1 MKKFAD
7 KSGWLRVV
15 VCCLTLVVHHGL
27 RDALI
32 PALPTIAAPEA
43 VGAPTTEASTPLA
56 SSSSAATDVTSS
68 TADVTTDVPGS
79 SFSTTF
85 SSSPSPSDSSM
96 SESVTDGLS
105 PDVTASP
112 AVSSSPA
119 VPSKPSESPAVSS
132 RSEVNSVRAEP
143 SAKGGVG
150 PSASPDPRPFE
161 SNAVLGGPS
170 GSPLPPGEPSES
182 PSATVSP
189 PGSPAA
195 DPVLFPTAATPAD
208 RFRADADPAAPRTP
222 DPTRRPNRI
231 VRSLISS
238 QAISPSRRPPTQTPP
253 ADRLVS
259 DSTAAPDP
267 PADAASPVLILESA
281 VRKASPAGTAAAF
294 SLLPS
299 DGVFAA
305 GDDLAG
311 RIRSVFRQ
319 TLVRG
324 VLADGKQLQDAL
336 SEELK
341 RNSSSAPSRET
352 PLSVLIN
359 RIDFSGVWLR
369 LSGEQGRDRAGER
382 NPAIKNVGLQERF
395 LQDGNSWLHELQKWE
410 WSFGDLPREASYY
423 GPEMKAGWGLMVE
436 GAVLSSVYWAWLLT
450 AALADKVIDKAGVGG
465 VLAASVGV
473 TGILGLVT
481 HPVSLGGPWA
491 LLALRVVQGAAQGLS
506 FPAILRILEDIPE
519 SSRNVA
525 SLVTFLGPYLG
536 TCLGVGLGSL
546 EDWYTA
552 TYALGSVAL
561 VLLLPCLLLPPVEAN
576 VHQNLAWRR
585 VLKSRA
591 VWACLG
597 VHVANTWVMHSLLV
611 GVPFCLTYYLQQP
624 CYRGWSA
631 VAVVGAVAVIC
642 RPLEFLSPRLA
653 DKGPLS
659 GLDRRRAPVLAGSL
673 LVVTAVILMATI
685 GLDSAGVLVGVAAGC
700 AGVGV
705 GLVRVGNRLNLE
717 DLAPLQLWRL
727 VHIFNLTGIL
737 TAAVVP
743 VVLTAFAQAGKSGWM
758 AVWLVPLTLVV
769 PAALLHLFCLSSNA
783 QSWDQ
788 PATGYDGP
796 AARPVR
802 VSTISVGGLEG
813 VGVGVGVIANGHGP
827 PKEIRRSLRSR
838 QSFKSAKSALT
849 YKTAMSRP
857 RARSLSCRT
866 VDDDLEADLKSV
878 IEEASVE
885 CRSIAME
892 SEVECRSVAST
903 VFKSDCDDMFSAIEG
918 TVGDVQRRDLPHAL
932 YNGTSLDRTTAW
944 LSYHYCVDM
953 PQRSMSVPGF
963 PTKEE
968 TRRKNVVFAL
978 AW

>member
-1 MKKFAD
+1 M
-7 KSGWLRVV
+7 
-15 VCCLTLVVHHGL
+15 CCLTLVVHHGL

-32 PALPTIAAPEA
+32 PALPTIAAPED
-43 VGAPTTEASTPLA
+43 VGSPSTEASTPEA
-56 SSSSAATDVTSS
+56 SYSSAATDVTSA
-68 TADVTTDVPGS
+68 TVDVTTDVPGS
-79 SFSTTF
+79 SVSPTF
-85 SSSPSPSDSSM
+85 SSSSSSADSLPPSQP
-96 SESVTDGLS
+96 VTVALS
-105 PDVTASP
+105 PDVTAAAAVSFSP
-112 AVSSSPA
+112 AVSPE
-119 VPSKPSESPAVSS
+119 PSESPAVPSPP
-132 RSEVNSVRAEP
+132 ELNSVRADP
-143 SAKGGVG
+143 SKGVLTSSGS
-150 PSASPDPRPFE
+150 PSVDARPFE
-161 SNAVLGGPS
+161 SNAVLVD
-170 GSPLPPGEPSES
+170 PSES
-182 PSATVSP
+182 PTVPVDPSESPTAPVSP
-189 PGSPAA
+189 SDSPAA
-195 DPVLFPTAATPAD
+195 NPALLPTIPLG
-208 RFRADADPAAPRTP
+208 RSRADTDPALPRIP

-238 QAISPSRRPPTQTPP
+238 QTISPSRRPPTPAQPTP
-253 ADRLVS
+253 ADRLVL

-267 PADAASPVLILESA
+267 PADDVSPVLILESA
-281 VRKASPAGTAAAF
+281 VSKASPPGATASF
-294 SLLPS
+294 SLLPG
-299 DGVFAA
+299 DGVLAA

-324 VLADGKQLQDAL
+324 VLADGKQLQNAL
-336 SEELK
+336 AEELK
-341 RNSSSAPSRET
+341 RNSSSSSRER

-369 LSGEQGRDRAGER
+369 LSGEQGRDQAGER

-410 WSFGDLPREASYY
+410 WSFGDLPREAGYY
-423 GPEMKAGWGLMVE
+423 GPEMKAGWGLLVE
-436 GAVLSSVYWAWLLT
+436 GAVLSSVYWAWLVT
-450 AALADKVIDKAGVGG
+450 AALADKVVDKMGVGG

-473 TGILGLVT
+473 TGVLGLVT

-506 FPAILRILEDIPE
+506 FPAILRILEDLPE

-546 EDWYTA
+546 EEWYTA

-597 VHVANTWVMHSLLV
+597 VHVANTWVMHTLLV

-624 CYRGWSA
+624 CYRGWGA

-642 RPLEFLSPRLA
+642 RPLEFFSPRLA

-758 AVWLVPLTLVV
+758 AVWLVPLTLVL

-788 PATGYDGP
+788 PAVGYDGP

-802 VSTISVGGLEG
+802 VSTISVGGLE
-813 VGVGVGVIANGHGP
+813 GVGVGVIANGHGP

-866 VDDDLEADLKSV
+866 IDDDLEADLKSV
-878 IEEASVE
+878 VEEASVE

-903 VFKSDCDDMFSAIEG
+903 VFKSECDDMFSALEG
-918 TVGDVQRRDLPHAL
+918 TVGDVQRRDLSHAL

-968 TRRKNVVFAL
+968 ARKRNVVFAL